1 MLKLVYRSYPSASE
15 ITYHLLHL
23 LCLTHNRYLIH
34 SRSLGF
40 ISSMNYFFQ
49 PKSILKVLFIS
60 SLGREKAI
68 L

>member
-15 ITYHLLHL
+15 VTYHLLH

-49 PKSILKVLFIS
+49 PKSVLKVLFIS
-60 SLGREKAI
+60 SLEREKAI